1 MKGIRFAGNTML
13 QYGEYLARR
22 TQVAARPSIFWI
34 DTVSACNLR
43 CPFCPTTYAPKNV
56 KGAMKLDLFKSIVD
70 QISEFTLESYL
81 FQTGEPLLN
90 KHIAE
95 MVEYMTLKGMS
106 SIMHTN
112 GTLWTRE
119 KAERLFDAGLS
130 FISFSF
136 DGYDAQTYEK
146 SRIRGHFEDTIE
158 RIRAVLEVKKRRGL
172 ARPYVRI
179 QSLVPPEK
187 SERFSDERRREFMDR
202 FRGLPVDEFDR
213 EVISNLAHDMP
224 AGEIFRPGKPMTPE
238 EHRANGYRFKP
249 CTRLWSSMTIRYDG
263 KVVPCC
269 ADFETQIPLGDA
281 TKDPI
286 LKIWNDKPIRALRAK
301 HVQDDLEGYPLCA
314 SCDVPYGL
322 DVAGVPVGIPGQQ
335 SLFRHYWG
343 PEIHRMLF
351 RPLRFHGGRVT
362 RRRETNPT

>member
-1 MKGIRFAGNTML
+1 MKGIRFAINAIRQHGD
-13 QYGEYLARR
+13 YLARR
-22 TQVAARPSIFWI
+22 TEVAARPSILWI

-56 KGAMKLDLFKSIVD
+56 KGAMKLDLFKSIID

-90 KHIAE
+90 KNIGE
-95 MVEYMTLKGMS
+95 MVEYMSRKGMS

-130 FISFSF
+130 FVSFSF

-146 SRIRGHFEDTIE
+146 SRVRGNFEDTIE
-158 RIRAVLEVKKRRGL
+158 RIKAVLEVKKRRGHS
-172 ARPYVRI
+172 RPYVRI
-179 QSLVPPEK
+179 QSLVPAEAND
-187 SERFSDERRREFMDR
+187 RFSDELRREFMER

-213 EVISNLAHDMP
+213 EVISNLAHDLP
-224 AGEIFRPGKPMTPE
+224 AGEIYQPEKPMTPE
-238 EHRANGYRFKP
+238 ERKARGYRFKP
-249 CTRLWSSMTIRYDG
+249 CTRLWSSLTIRYDG

-269 ADFETQIPLGDA
+269 ADFETRIPIGDA

-286 LKIWNDKPIRALRAK
+286 LKIWNDKPIQALREK
-301 HVQDDLEGYPLCA
+301 HVRHDLSDYPLCA

-322 DVAGVPVGIPGQQ
+322 EMGGIPVGMPGQQ
-335 SLFRHYWG
+335 SLFRRYWG
-343 PEIHRMLF
+343 PEIHRMLI

-362 RRRETNPT
+362 RKREKSPS